1 MKTILAKILLFIM
14 IINGTLSS
22 FTFNAF
28 AKNKPINTLIKELYI
43 YFIVMSTILTFL
55 ILKGYYS
62 QIFSLFFVYS
72 YYI

>member
-28 AKNKPINTLIKELYI
+28 AKNKPII
-43 YFIVMSTILTFL
+43 
-55 ILKGYYS
+55 
-62 QIFSLFFVYS
+62 
-72 YYI
+72 